1 MAVHTCMRENS
12 FIPGTS
18 PHPLACYTWSSCPAG
33 WLVVRA
39 PRPADDRSLKVAEIG
54 RKPRHLLRK
63 RSDPETNYP
72 PPSPHKAQ
80 VASGGWLVFLAALPR
95 TIVGP
100 RKVHRTSVEC
110 STSEARRRHNL
121 AASAALSA
129 FRFPLSAFRFP
140 LPASRGSAPPFS
152 SSTDRFQS
160 VSFRVSR
167 TPLAPHGRASFSLSS
182 PSLRPQM
189 FDIFVSKTHFPHLP
203 LTGRSFSCARGPV

>member
-1 MAVHTCMRENS
+1 MRENS

-129 FRFPLSAFRFP
+129 FRFPLSASRVSWFRAAFQLQHRPLSKRLVPCLSHPSRTTWQGLLFP
-140 LPASRGSAPPFS
+140 LFSVSAPP
-152 SSTDRFQS
+152 DVRY
-160 VSFRVSR
+160 FRE
-167 TPLAPHGRASFSLSS
+167 
-182 PSLRPQM
+182 
-189 FDIFVSKTHFPHLP
+189 
-203 LTGRSFSCARGPV
+203 